1 MAGKRYKSAIRRKQ
15 ILKAGIELASQPG
28 GWSRLTRAELARAV
42 GCSDAIVNVHVG
54 DMATVRRTIM
64 RIAVRR
70 GIAEIIVQ
78 SVAAHD
84 GYAPKSA
91 TIESVLLG

>member
-1 MAGKRYKSAIRRKQ
+1 MAGKRFKSAIRRKQ
-15 ILKAGIELASQPG
+15 ILYAGIALASEPG
-28 GWSRLTRAELARAV
+28 GWSRLTRSSLARAV

-54 DMATVRRTIM
+54 DMDTVRRTIM

-70 GIAEIIVQ
+70 GLTEIIVQ

-91 TIESVLLG
+91 TLSSLLG